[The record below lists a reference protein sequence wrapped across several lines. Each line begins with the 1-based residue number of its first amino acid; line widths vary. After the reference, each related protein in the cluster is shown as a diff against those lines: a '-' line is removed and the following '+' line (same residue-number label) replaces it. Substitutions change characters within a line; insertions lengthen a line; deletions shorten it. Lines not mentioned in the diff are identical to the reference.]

1 MHQAGFHC
9 CTDPAALRLRA
20 ADGLLEGYE
29 GLRADI
35 GFSVVSGHSFYFLWK
50 ALPLC
55 ATCKQDTAH
64 SLGS

>member
-1 MHQAGFHC
+1 MHQAVFHC

-20 ADGLLEGYE
+20 ADGLLEGY
-29 GLRADI
+29 GDLRADI
-35 GFSVVSGHSFYFLWK
+35 GFPLVSGHPFNFLWE

-55 ATCKQDTAH
+55 ATCKQNSPP